1 MKPASPK
8 RPTTNALRVS
18 GVEVRTGNYHGGAE
32 KLTKGMSEVDILND
46 AASRRKET
54 EIQLLRNVPAILG
67 HPPSMSEKTID
78 SAPRVALVT
87 GAAQGIG
94 KAIALRLAEDGLDVA
109 VLDLPQK
116 RDQLEAV
123 VEAIKAKGRGTVALY
138 VDVSSEPEIEAAIQ
152 GTVDRL
158 GGLDVIVAN
167 AAICEVMPI
176 VDLTVESFDKTVAVN
191 ARGVMLA
198 IKHAARH
205 MIAQGRGGRIIA
217 SFPDDEANGGHG
229 TTLRKHFEI
238 PPDIKP
244 ATPDVVASFVS
255 YIAKPESRYITVS
268 MLQKVQ
274 SGVQHLTEQVIV
286 ALVTGA
292 AQGIGEAIALR
303 LADNGLDVALV
314 DLPTKRSQLDSV
326 AQAIRAKGQRAI
338 IVHADVSQEAAV
350 EGMVTEAVAQLGGLD
365 VMVANAGICEWSPIV
380 DLTVESWDATMSV
393 NARGVMLAIKHAAR
407 QMVAQ
412 KRGGRIIAQELRV
425 HNITVN
431 GYCPGAILT
440 PLTLH
445 PDDVINGGHGS
456 TKSKIVGIPS
466 DIKPAPPEV
475 IASFVSYLA
484 KPESR
489 YITGQSVNIDGG
501 WKMD

>member
-1 MKPASPK
+1 
-8 RPTTNALRVS
+8 
-18 GVEVRTGNYHGGAE
+18 
-32 KLTKGMSEVDILND
+32 MS
-46 AASRRKET
+46 
-54 EIQLLRNVPAILG
+54 
-67 HPPSMSEKTID
+67 
-78 SAPRVALVT
+78 LVT

-116 RDQLEAV
+116 RDQLDAV
-123 VEAIKAKGRGTVALY
+123 VEAIKAKGRGTLALY
-138 VDVSSEPEIEAAIQ
+138 ADVSSEPEVEAAIQ

-244 ATPDVVASFVS
+244 ATPNVVASFVS
-255 YIAKPESRYITVS
+255 YIAKPESRYITVC

-274 SGVQHLTEQVIV
+274 SGVQHLTEQVITDPRLPPIRALALKILGLRGLQTASSVLLASKRARCGAGFPATSTCSSRVEVYQAYWPGIPPTDHPSVPHPDTMTDVARV

-303 LADNGLDVALV
+303 LADDGLDVALV

-338 IVHADVSQEAAV
+338 IVHADVSQESAV

-412 KRGGRIIAQELRV
+412 KRDGRIIAQELRV

>member
-1 MKPASPK
+1 M
-8 RPTTNALRVS
+8 T
-18 GVEVRTGNYHGGAE
+18 
-32 KLTKGMSEVDILND
+32 
-46 AASRRKET
+46 
-54 EIQLLRNVPAILG
+54 
-67 HPPSMSEKTID
+67 
-78 SAPRVALVT
+78 
-87 GAAQGIG
+87 
-94 KAIALRLAEDGLDVA
+94 DVA
-109 VLDLPQK
+109 
-116 RDQLEAV
+116 R
-123 VEAIKAKGRGTVALY
+123 
-138 VDVSSEPEIEAAIQ
+138 
-152 GTVDRL
+152 
-158 GGLDVIVAN
+158 
-167 AAICEVMPI
+167 
-176 VDLTVESFDKTVAVN
+176 
-191 ARGVMLA
+191 
-198 IKHAARH
+198 
-205 MIAQGRGGRIIA
+205 
-217 SFPDDEANGGHG
+217 
-229 TTLRKHFEI
+229 
-238 PPDIKP
+238 
-244 ATPDVVASFVS
+244 
-255 YIAKPESRYITVS
+255 
-268 MLQKVQ
+268 
-274 SGVQHLTEQVIV
+274 V

-303 LADNGLDVALV
+303 LADDGLDVALV

-412 KRGGRIIAQELRV
+412 KRGGRIIAASSIVGKHGKAELGAYCASKFAVRALVQAAAQELRV

>member
-1 MKPASPK
+1 
-8 RPTTNALRVS
+8 
-18 GVEVRTGNYHGGAE
+18 
-32 KLTKGMSEVDILND
+32 
-46 AASRRKET
+46 
-54 EIQLLRNVPAILG
+54 
-67 HPPSMSEKTID
+67 MSEKTID

-205 MIAQGRGGRIIA
+205 MIAQGRGGRIIGTA
-217 SFPDDEANGGHG
+217 GTYGYAGLLHVPAYTATKFAVRGLVQSAALELRGHDITVNGYCPGIIMTDMTSFPDDEANGGHG

-255 YIAKPESRYITVS
+255 YIAKPESRYIT
-268 MLQKVQ
+268 
-274 SGVQHLTEQVIV
+274 
-286 ALVTGA
+286 
-292 AQGIGEAIALR
+292 GEC
-303 LADNGLDVALV
+303 
-314 DLPTKRSQLDSV
+314 
-326 AQAIRAKGQRAI
+326 
-338 IVHADVSQEAAV
+338 
-350 EGMVTEAVAQLGGLD
+350 M
-365 VMVANAGICEWSPIV
+365 ICISPCNYRM
-380 DLTVESWDATMSV
+380 ATY
-393 NARGVMLAIKHAAR
+393 
-407 QMVAQ
+407 
-412 KRGGRIIAQELRV
+412 E
-425 HNITVN
+425 
-431 GYCPGAILT
+431 
-440 PLTLH
+440 
-445 PDDVINGGHGS
+445 
-456 TKSKIVGIPS
+456 
-466 DIKPAPPEV
+466 
-475 IASFVSYLA
+475 
-484 KPESR
+484 
-489 YITGQSVNIDGG
+489 
-501 WKMD
+501 